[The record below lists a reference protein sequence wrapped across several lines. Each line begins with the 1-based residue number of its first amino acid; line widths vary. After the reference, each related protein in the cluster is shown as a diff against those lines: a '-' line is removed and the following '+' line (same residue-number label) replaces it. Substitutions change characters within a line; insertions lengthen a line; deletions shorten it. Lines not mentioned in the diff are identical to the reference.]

1 MRKGTGMKDKHDLSG
16 RVTICLREPGGHVV
30 EVRRFD
36 NLITTAG
43 RMLLAKLFTGALQTP
58 NLKIAVGGKDDPAA
72 AATDVDLRA
81 RLDAAEATVPGL
93 EQMEEEGEQRV
104 VATISATLPATGA
117 ASPQEIR
124 EAGIELSF
132 AGAEPVLY
140 NHVTFPVISR
150 AGNLEMT
157 LTWEVIF

>member
-1 MRKGTGMKDKHDLSG
+1 MKDKHDLCG
-16 RVTICLREPGGHVV
+16 RVTICLREPGGRVV
-30 EVRRFD
+30 EVRRVD

-43 RMLLAKLFTGALQTP
+43 RILLAKLFTGALQTP
-58 NLKIAVGGKDDPAA
+58 DLKIAVGGKDDPAA
-72 AATDVDLRA
+72 AVTDVALGA

-93 EQMEEEGEQRV
+93 KEVEEQGERRV

-117 ASPQEIR
+117 AAPQEIR
-124 EAGIELSF
+124 EAGIELAFS
-132 AGAEPVLY
+132 GAKPVLY
-140 NHVTFPVISR
+140 NHVTFPLISR